1 MIGIVLWAIL
11 ILFIVTCACPG
22 YWTALLIISAS
33 YLVFWFLIKWLFSQ
47 ILKIL
52 KK

>member
-11 ILFIVTCACPG
+11 ILFIVTCACSG
-22 YWTALLIISAS
+22 YWTALLVISAS
-33 YLVFWFLIKWLFSQ
+33 YLFFWFLIKWLFSQ